1 MEISWMFTTAVA
13 VFVLVYFSYMLGKGS
28 TDGKMLTI
36 KRENERL
43 NAELHKLTDRDE
55 RGRFRGGKSANSKAV

>member
-1 MEISWMFTTAVA
+1 MDYVLLGLS
-13 VFVLVYFSYMLGKGS
+13 VFSLTYFSYLVGKGS
-28 TDGKMLTI
+28 TDGEVLSL

-55 RGRFRGGKSANSKAV
+55 RGRFRGGK

>member
-1 MEISWMFTTAVA
+1 MDYIEIVS

-28 TDGKMLTI
+28 ADGKVLSL
-36 KRENERL
+36 KRENEQL

-55 RGRFRGGKSANSKAV
+55 RGRFRGGK

>member
-1 MEISWMFTTAVA
+1 MEISWTFTAVVA

-28 TDGKMLTI
+28 ADGKILTI
-36 KRENERL
+36 KRENEFL

-55 RGRFRGGKSANSKAV
+55 RGRFTGSKNK

>member
-1 MEISWMFTTAVA
+1 MDYVTAIA
-13 VFVLVYFSYMLGKGS
+13 VFVLVFVSYMIGRGS
-28 TDGKMLTI
+28 ANGDILTI

-55 RGRFRGGKSANSKAV
+55 RGRFRGGK

>member
-1 MEISWMFTTAVA
+1 MEYLILVSMIWLFMVA
-13 VFVLVYFSYMLGKGS
+13 FGLGLYMSLYVGPYKN
-28 TDGKMLTI
+28 I

-55 RGRFRGGKSANSKAV
+55 RGRFRGGK

>member
-1 MEISWMFTTAVA
+1 MDYVTAIA
-13 VFVLVYFSYMLGKGS
+13 VFVLVFVSYMIGKGS
-28 TDGKMLTI
+28 ADGEIYTI

-55 RGRFRGGKSANSKAV
+55 RGRFRGGK

>member
-1 MEISWMFTTAVA
+1 MEITWEFVEVVA
-13 VFVLVYFSYMLGKGS
+13 MFVLAYFSYMLGKGS
-28 TDGKMLTI
+28 ADGKVLTI

-55 RGRFRGGKSANSKAV
+55 RGRFKGGK

>member
-1 MEISWMFTTAVA
+1 MEIVVA
-13 VFVLVYFSYMLGKGS
+13 ISTVMLVYASYLLGKGS
-28 TDGKMLTI
+28 ANGNVLTL

-55 RGRFRGGKSANSKAV
+55 RGRFKGGK

>member
-1 MEISWMFTTAVA
+1 MDYVFLGMS
-13 VFVLVYFSYMLGKGS
+13 VFVMTFASYLLGRLSAIGHF
-28 TDGKMLTI
+28 

-55 RGRFRGGKSANSKAV
+55 RGRFRGGK

>member
-1 MEISWMFTTAVA
+1 MEFVTVVISAATLT
-13 VFVLVYFSYMLGKGS
+13 YFSYMLGKGS
-28 TDGKMLTI
+28 ADGKVFTL

-55 RGRFRGGKSANSKAV
+55 RGRFKGGK